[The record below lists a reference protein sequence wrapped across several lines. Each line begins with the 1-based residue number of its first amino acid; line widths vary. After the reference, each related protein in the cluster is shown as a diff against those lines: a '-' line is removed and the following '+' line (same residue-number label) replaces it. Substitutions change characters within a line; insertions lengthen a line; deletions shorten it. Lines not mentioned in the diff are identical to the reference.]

1 MTTSD
6 QSDEVPSD
14 PGVDPF
20 ANTAVN
26 ARRGGDAYARF
37 LEAFRSLQDAVAASD
52 PPVEVWDELTTAA
65 EAATRRLEPFAAAE
79 REQPA
84 GSRIDLPGRGNP
96 MLVPMRM
103 EFETRDRMAAEVTF
117 RRFHLGGNS
126 AAHGGTIALVFD
138 EALGRQANIGHTTM
152 ARTAYI
158 KINYRNVARL
168 GVPLH
173 LEATVDWIDGRKR
186 FLTGRLFDGE
196 TLVADA
202 EGLFVAL
209 RPGQP

>member
-1 MTTSD
+1 VPTREP
-6 QSDEVPSD
+6 DEEIPSD
-14 PGVDPF
+14 PGADPF
-20 ANTAVN
+20 ATTAID
-26 ARRGGDAYARF
+26 ARRGGDAYTRF
-37 LEAFRSLQDAVAASD
+37 LEAFRSLQDAVARSD
-52 PPVEVWDELTTAA
+52 PPVEVWDDLTAVAEEAA
-65 EAATRRLEPFAAAE
+65 ERLEPFGANE

-84 GSRIDLPGRGNP
+84 GSRLDLPGRGNP
-96 MLVPMRM
+96 MLVPMVM
-103 EFETRDRMAAEVTF
+103 QEETRDRMAAEVTF
-117 RRFHLGGNS
+117 RRFHLGGNA

-138 EALGRQANIGHTTM
+138 EALGRQANIGHRTM

-158 KINYRNVARL
+158 KVNYRNVARID
-168 GVPLH
+168 VPLH